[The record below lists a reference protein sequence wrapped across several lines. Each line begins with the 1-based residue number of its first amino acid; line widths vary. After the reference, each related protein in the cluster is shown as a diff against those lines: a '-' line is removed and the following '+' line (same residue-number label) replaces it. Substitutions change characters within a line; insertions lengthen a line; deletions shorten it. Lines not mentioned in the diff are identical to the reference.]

1 MATDLNAEVAAVFE
15 ALADP
20 TRRQIVQLLGEGP
33 RRAGDLASAV
43 ATSAP
48 AVSRHL
54 RLLLQAGI
62 VADER
67 PRDDARVRMFRLRP
81 ESMVALQSWLD
92 QLRAHWIEQLTSFQR
107 HVERRAR
114 E

>member
-1 MATDLNAEVAAVFE
+1 MATDLETEVAALFD
-15 ALADP
+15 ALGDP
-20 TRRQIVQLLGEGP
+20 TRRQIVQVLGEGP

-54 RLLLQAGI
+54 RVLLEAGI

-67 PRDDARVRMFRLRP
+67 PRNDARVRMFRLRP

-92 QLRAHWIEQLTSFQR
+92 QLQAHWNEQLKSFQR
-107 HVERRAR
+107 HVERRSR
-114 E
+114 G